1 MTGLEIFGLGCL
13 GGVIPDVLRL
23 IKGRHDGAPGYLK
36 EWFFWVMFAV
46 LVLIGGL
53 AAYCG
58 QATGAKEAVAFGF
71 AAPEIISRAFGG
83 SDADRGA
90 PSGSGTNVFR
100 KIRSWWV
107 F

>member
-1 MTGLEIFGLGCL
+1 MTELEVFGLGCL
-13 GGVIPDVLRL
+13 GGILPDLLRL

-36 EWFFWVMFAV
+36 DWFYWVMSAV

-53 AAYCG
+53 AAYYG
-58 QATGAKEAVAFGF
+58 QATGAKEAIAFGF

-90 PSGSGTNVFR
+90 PRGGGANIVR
-100 KIRSWWV
+100 KIRSWWA